1 MADRPAAAPFSNIV
15 AVCET
20 GDGGAES
27 LARAA
32 DLARANNARL
42 TALAVG
48 DDHAEIKHLARFAGV
63 EAAEIEAGMMDALKS
78 ALAERVA
85 PFAGDLTIAIETRL
99 GRPFREIIGDVIE
112 NGRDLVI
119 KMAEPFDQKHRYL
132 FTSTDQHLLRKCPCP
147 VWLAMPGAAQPPRT
161 IMAAVDLDDEEG
173 DRDDALN
180 RIIVETACRIAASSG
195 ATLHI
200 THVWDAPA
208 EDLVRRWTNDSG
220 DVRRYLDA
228 TEAARRKA
236 LDALTRQAREDMA
249 EDALPAAIVPHLA
262 RGRPRDVIPAHV
274 DAMGVDLLVI
284 GTLVRT
290 GIPGLIIGNTAED
303 VLNAVDCSVL
313 TVKPP
318 GYVSPL
324 ASG

>member
-1 MADRPAAAPFSNIV
+1 MTDRPAAPPFSNIL
-15 AVCET
+15 AVC
-20 GDGGAES
+20 DIADPNADS

-32 DLARANNARL
+32 ALARENGARL

-48 DDHAEIKHLARFAGV
+48 DDHADIHQLARFAGV
-63 EAAEIEAGMMDALKS
+63 DAADIQAGMMDALE
-78 ALAERVA
+78 AGLAERIA
-85 PFAGDLTIAIETRL
+85 PFAGDLEIGIETRL

-112 NGRDLVI
+112 NGRDLVV
-119 KMAEPFDQKHRYL
+119 KMAEPFDHKHRYL
-132 FTSTDQHLLRKCPCP
+132 FTSTDQQLLRKCPCP
-147 VWLAMPGAAQPPRT
+147 VWLAMPGAAQPPKT
-161 IMAAVDLDDEEG
+161 ILAAVDLDDENGPADE
-173 DRDDALN
+173 ALN
-180 RIIVETACRIAASSG
+180 RIIIDTACRIAALNG

-208 EDLVRRWTNDSG
+208 EDLVRRWTNDPD

-228 TEAARRKA
+228 TEDGRRKA
-236 LDALTRQAREDMA
+236 LDALARQAKADMTV
-249 EDALPAAIVPHLA
+249 DAMPAAIVPHLA

-274 DAMGVDLLVI
+274 EAMGIDLLVI

-290 GIPGLIIGNTAED
+290 GIPGMIIGNTAED
-303 VLNAVDCSVL
+303 VLNAIGCSVL

-324 ASG
+324 EHG

>member
-1 MADRPAAAPFSNIV
+1 MSERAPAAPFANIV
-15 AVCET
+15 AICDAGNT
-20 GDGGAES
+20 DAES
-27 LARAA
+27 LARGV
-32 DLARANNARL
+32 DLARANGARL

-48 DDHAEIKHLARFAGV
+48 DDHGDIHQFARFAGID
-63 EAAEIEAGMMDALKS
+63 AADIEAGLTDGLKAGLS
-78 ALAERVA
+78 AKIT
-85 PFAGDLTIAIETRL
+85 PFTGDLEIGIETRL

-112 NGRDLVI
+112 NDRDLVI
-119 KMAEPFDQKHRYL
+119 KMAEPFDRKHRYL

-147 VWLAMPGAAQPPRT
+147 VWLAMPGAAQPPKT
-161 IMAAVDLDDEEG
+161 ILAAVDLDEENG
-173 DRDDALN
+173 AAENALN
-180 RIIVETACRIAASSG
+180 RIIVDTACRIAAISG

-208 EDLVRRWTNDSG
+208 EDLVRRWTNDES

-228 TEAARRKA
+228 TEDRRRTA
-236 LDALTRQAREDMA
+236 LDALTEQARADMD
-249 EDALPAAIVPHLA
+249 EDALPEAIVPHLA
-262 RGRPRDVIPAHV
+262 RGRPRDVIPAHI

-324 ASG
+324 ASV